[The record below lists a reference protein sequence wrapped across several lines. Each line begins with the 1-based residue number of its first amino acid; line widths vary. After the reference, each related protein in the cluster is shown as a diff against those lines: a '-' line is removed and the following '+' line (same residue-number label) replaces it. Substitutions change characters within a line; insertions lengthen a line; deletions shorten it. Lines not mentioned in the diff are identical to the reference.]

1 MNQTI
6 TITTK
11 SIAKQLNKIKV
22 SNFDSSAYQFASAA
36 KMQLEDEKI
45 KQISWEDEDSLAQL
59 FQEIGNEEIELANNG
74 LKSYADSLAQ
84 FDNFER

>member
-22 SNFDSSAYQFASAA
+22 SNFDSSSFQRVSAA
-36 KMQLEDEKI
+36 KMQREVEKI
-45 KQISWEDEDSLAQL
+45 KQISWEDEESLTEL
-59 FQEIGNEEIELANNG
+59 FQEIEEEEVELANFG
-74 LKSYADSLAQ
+74 LKSYASSLVE